1 VRALNGARPPLD
13 GEARAAVATLHG
25 LYGCRIFLPLASVLP
40 ASVSQ
45 LPCPFYSAQVK
56 RQMARICIDIDH
68 FSRRILVFVP
78 SQFYI
83 WRIACTAAR

>member
-25 LYGCRIFLPLASVLP
+25 LYGCRLYLPLATVLP

-45 LPCPFYSAQVK
+45 LSCPFYSAQVK
-56 RQMARICIDIDH
+56 RQMARILHRYLTIPAGESLCCSLTVLN
-68 FSRRILVFVP
+68 F
-78 SQFYI
+78 
-83 WRIACTAAR
+83 